1 MKSQKI
7 GKSTKG
13 RDALQPFR
21 ERVITWL
28 VENYEPPQ
36 AALDPEQYKRWRD
49 TISPTGE
56 CDHYLE
62 YLNAD
67 RGALKSKPR
76 RTRYVPGPF
85 CVAQTCG
92 GLGGSRD
99 AEGDMGSAIRTAT
112 LTFGN
117 VPGWRSTMPDDL
129 KTQIE
134 KAVKGKSRFQK
145 DLGKRFLAV
154 MKKYKVEMND
164 PVQKNAVNAVNE
176 FWVETLKENG
186 LVQSGTWT

>member
-1 MKSQKI
+1 MTSQKI

-67 RGALKSKPR
+67 RGALKIEAPA
-76 RTRYVPGPF
+76 Y
-85 CVAQTCG
+85 
-92 GLGGSRD
+92 
-99 AEGDMGSAIRTAT
+99 AIRAGAF
-112 LTFGN
+112 LRRAN
-117 VPGWRSTMPDDL
+117 VRGAGR
-129 KTQIE
+129 
-134 KAVKGKSRFQK
+134 
-145 DLGKRFLAV
+145 LARR
-154 MKKYKVEMND
+154 
-164 PVQKNAVNAVNE
+164 
-176 FWVETLKENG
+176 
-186 LVQSGTWT
+186 